1 MSSSAPTPYDSDT
14 GRAYVYHGGGGRLVL
29 ARQMRGGG
37 SSVPVQAWG
46 RSAPTDGF
54 DVQLNATSPAGRQQ
68 VKVQVEACPPG
79 VPFGNGACVT
89 QTSPPGR
96 M

>member
-1 MSSSAPTPYDSDT
+1 M
-14 GRAYVYHGGGGRLVL
+14 L
-29 ARQMRGGG
+29 ARQTRGGG

-46 RSAPTDGF
+46 RSALTDGF

-68 VKVQVEACPPG
+68 VKLQVEACPPG

-89 QTSPPGR
+89 QTSPTWTDVTTTSVGIPLTRGVER
-96 M
+96 AE